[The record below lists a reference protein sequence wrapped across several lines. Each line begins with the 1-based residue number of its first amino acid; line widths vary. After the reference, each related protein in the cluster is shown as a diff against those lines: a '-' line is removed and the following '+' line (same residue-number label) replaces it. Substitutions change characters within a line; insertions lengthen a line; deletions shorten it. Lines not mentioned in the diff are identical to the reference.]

1 MEMSKNKLLLAGGA
15 VAAAVVIV
23 GVLLGTRHA
32 FNPLETPM
40 PAANVPIASIEPGI
54 DKLKRADR
62 QLLIGYLLLQRGEL
76 RSVPTQGLSFTAKT
90 FGEAIAAQQAL
101 LVQKQVTAEWPLM
114 RALEDQALRPLREA
128 VSLKLV
134 ARRQDSMNNL
144 FKSNTGA
151 TIVAT
156 GGTPDDART
165 VMVYQLRNNGAAAIA
180 HLTGYIQPQ
189 VESAD
194 WLSILTHNTSACRV
208 DIPNI
213 APGATVTVICAQID
227 LNNIGD
233 ASKTPDSSLFVDW
246 RPDMV
251 QYADG
256 VTLAYDENAVT
267 NTNLW
272 NHYDIEGDIA
282 AGKK

>member
-15 VAAAVVIV
+15 VAAVVVIV
-23 GVLLGTRHA
+23 ALMFGTRHA
-32 FNPLETPM
+32 FNPLATPM
-40 PAANVPIASIEPGI
+40 PAASVPIASIEPEI
-54 DKLKRADR
+54 DKLQRPDR

-76 RSVPTQGLSFTAKT
+76 RSVPTRGLAFTART

-101 LVQKQVTAEWPLM
+101 LAQKQVTAEWPLM
-114 RALEDQALRPLREA
+114 RALEDQALRPLRQA

-134 ARRQDSMNNL
+134 ARRQDTMNNL

-156 GGTPDDART
+156 GGTPDDPRT
-165 VMVYQLRNNGAAAIA
+165 VMVYQLRNNGASAIA
-180 HLTGYIQPQ
+180 RLTGYIQPQ

-208 DIPNI
+208 DLANI
-213 APGATVTVICAQID
+213 APGAAVTVICAQID

-233 ASKTPDSSLFVDW
+233 ASKTPDASLFIDW

-256 VTLAYDENAVT
+256 TTLAYDENAVT

-272 NHYDIEGDIA
+272 DHYDIEGDIA
-282 AGKK
+282 PEKK